1 MCAKRRIKQIKKTL
15 AQLALANRQWEELLN
30 EPITASF
37 RQRLKDLIA
46 KDRRI
51 TRQLRQELQKLESE
65 IKPSD
70 K

>member
-15 AQLALANRQWEELLN
+15 TQLALANRQWEELLN

-46 KDRRI
+46 KDQRI

-65 IKPSD
+65 LCD